1 MIAIGTT
8 QSPFMKDNLYQEKE
22 RAIEWQSIHGCC
34 VETLPMVT
42 GYIVTLLFID
52 EKIEILV

>member
-1 MIAIGTT
+1 
-8 QSPFMKDNLYQEKE
+8 MKDNLYQEKG
-22 RAIEWQSIHGCC
+22 RAVEWQSAHGCC

-52 EKIEILV
+52 KKMEILV